1 MVRVPDLV
9 VRHPQQVLIT
19 AILSKVLLKAFCSG
33 ARKKRFLNDVTLSS
47 FSAQNRIRCFSYSNF
62 LRLALD
68 LKCKAQTQTHA
79 HIDEWVS
86 NGLLAFVDAT
96 TAFIYRL
103 DLANKILRPW
113 SQKNGFATRQPVQCD
128 QMARLF
134 VQYLAIYSNENVPK
148 SKNISQIRF
157 KILPTTDWILKSIP

>member
-1 MVRVPDLV
+1 MPDLV

-79 HIDEWVS
+79 HTHEWVS

-157 KILPTTDWILKSIP
+157 KILPTTD